1 MTKKRRKT
9 ARKTKRKP
17 GTQLAYDYI
26 KRRILSLDFAP
37 GMSLVEQDIVK
48 QLGVSR
54 TPVRE
59 ALIKL
64 ASEGLVQIK
73 QNRGA
78 WVTDITLSD
87 LREFFEALD
96 VSQRMVT
103 KFAAVR
109 IQPSALETLRKHAQE
124 FDSHAAERNV
134 AGMQEA
140 NYRFHA
146 MIAANCGNKIVEEQ
160 YLKLLSIGERIAYY
174 SLVYEG
180 NHDAKG
186 SSTGLEEIGE
196 QHRDMLTFLV
206 EGRADKAEDIA
217 REHVETFRKRVMSS
231 ITASLAP
238 AINI

>member
-1 MTKKRRKT
+1 MTEKRRNT
-9 ARKTKRKP
+9 APKKKRKP

-26 KRRILSLDFAP
+26 KRSILSLDFAP
-37 GMSLVEQDIVK
+37 GKSLVEKDIVK

-64 ASEGLVQIK
+64 ASEGLVEMR

-78 WVTDITLSD
+78 RVTDITLLD
-87 LREFFEALD
+87 MREFFEAMD
-96 VSQRMVT
+96 VTQRMVT
-103 KFAAVR
+103 KFAAMR
-109 IQPSALETLRKHAQE
+109 IQPSALEALRKHVQE
-124 FDSHAAERNV
+124 FDSHAAEGNV
-134 AGMQEA
+134 SGMQEA

-174 SLVYEG
+174 SLAYEG
-180 NHDAKG
+180 SHNAQG
-186 SSTGLEEIGE
+186 SSTGLEEIGK

-217 REHVETFRKRVMSS
+217 RKHVETFRKRVMSS